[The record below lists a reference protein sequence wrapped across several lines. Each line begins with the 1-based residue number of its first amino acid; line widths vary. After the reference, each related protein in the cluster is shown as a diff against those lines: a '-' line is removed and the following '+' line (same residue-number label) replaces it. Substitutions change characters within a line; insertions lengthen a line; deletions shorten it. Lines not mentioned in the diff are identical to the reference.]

1 MLKLLVKKQLTEI
14 FRAYLYD
21 AKKNRARSKAAT
33 VGYLVFFVFIMVG
46 IIGGMFTLLSLAM
59 CRSMAEAGMSW
70 FYFAIM
76 GLMAI
81 LLGAFGSV
89 FTTYSSLYLPKDNDQ
104 MLSLPIPVN
113 TLIAARLLGVYL
125 MGLMYSGVVVLPAII
140 VYWATVSAA
149 PLHLLAGVLFLLLI
163 SLFVM
168 AISCLLGWVVA
179 KVSLKLKNKSFVTV
193 VLSLVFFGLYYYFF
207 SFKANSLLTELLQ
220 NIALYGDK
228 VRSSAYPVYL
238 FGQAGAGDPL
248 SMLLLTAAIAV
259 LFGLTWLLLSRSFLS
274 IATASGHVGRK
285 VYRAKAVRCRSISS
299 ALLDRELRRFTSSAN
314 YMLNCGFGTIF
325 LVLASGFLLWQGR
338 ELLELDT
345 DTCIIS
351 TPYDAYRAVH
361 LICHSLPIE
370 RICKSHDLVSFH
382 LDDYIDDVR
391 NTVLESRFRAYPI
404 LDENEHVVGTLSR
417 FHLLRPRR
425 KRVILVDHNEKAQ
438 SVPGLD
444 QADILEIVDH
454 HRLADIET
462 NNPIYVR
469 NEPVGSSTTI
479 VADMYQEKGLKP
491 SAKMAGL
498 MAAAIVSDT
507 VMFKSPTCTQRDIDI
522 ANRMSRIANVSL
534 EELGQTIFSAAT
546 GEDKSAESIIR
557 TDYKEFHIGGH
568 NLAVSQI
575 TCLDSDRLMARKEE
589 FLATMETIRKK
600 NGLDIVLLMITNVLV
615 EGSYLLYSGDTE
627 TIRQAFNI
635 TGEEK
640 NCVFLSKI
648 MSRKKQI
655 IPSLSA
661 LWG

>member
-1 MLKLLVKKQLTEI
+1 M
-14 FRAYLYD
+14 
-21 AKKNRARSKAAT
+21 
-33 VGYLVFFVFIMVG
+33 
-46 IIGGMFTLLSLAM
+46 
-59 CRSMAEAGMSW
+59 
-70 FYFAIM
+70 
-76 GLMAI
+76 
-81 LLGAFGSV
+81 
-89 FTTYSSLYLPKDNDQ
+89 
-104 MLSLPIPVN
+104 
-113 TLIAARLLGVYL
+113 
-125 MGLMYSGVVVLPAII
+125 
-140 VYWATVSAA
+140 
-149 PLHLLAGVLFLLLI
+149 
-163 SLFVM
+163 
-168 AISCLLGWVVA
+168 
-179 KVSLKLKNKSFVTV
+179 
-193 VLSLVFFGLYYYFF
+193 
-207 SFKANSLLTELLQ
+207 
-220 NIALYGDK
+220 
-228 VRSSAYPVYL
+228 
-238 FGQAGAGDPL
+238 
-248 SMLLLTAAIAV
+248 
-259 LFGLTWLLLSRSFLS
+259 
-274 IATASGHVGRK
+274 
-285 VYRAKAVRCRSISS
+285 
-299 ALLDRELRRFTSSAN
+299 
-314 YMLNCGFGTIF
+314 
-325 LVLASGFLLWQGR
+325 
-338 ELLELDT
+338 
-345 DTCIIS
+345 
-351 TPYDAYRAVH
+351 
-361 LICHSLPIE
+361 
-370 RICKSHDLVSFH
+370 
-382 LDDYIDDVR
+382 
-391 NTVLESRFRAYPI
+391 
-404 LDENEHVVGTLSR
+404 GTLSR

-479 VADMYQEKGLKP
+479 VADMYQEKGLMP

-648 MSRKKQI
+648 MSRKSKLSRPSPLCGAEKRRIQTKHLRVDFPRRRCFCARSCRNSEKQQKG
-655 IPSLSA
+655 PRRVL
-661 LWG
+661 